1 MLQCARHAVLPDAA
15 RACVC
20 CSVLGTPFY
29 LMEHVPGR
37 VFKDVLLPELNNEQR
52 RTVYSNMCR
61 VLSRIHQ
68 VDIHAA
74 GLDSYGKPG
83 KTALKNM
90 TAVCV
95 CNSLVTHCLAH
106 ARRSVVT
113 VCVFVTR

>member
-1 MLQCARHAVLPDAA
+1 MCVLQCAGHAVLPDGACV
-15 RACVC
+15 CVC

-37 VFKDVLLPELNNEQR
+37 VFKDVLLPELTNEQR

-83 KTALKNM
+83 KTALKNTISSGRM
-90 TAVCV
+90 TFATLIPC
-95 CNSLVTHCLAH
+95 
-106 ARRSVVT
+106 
-113 VCVFVTR
+113 